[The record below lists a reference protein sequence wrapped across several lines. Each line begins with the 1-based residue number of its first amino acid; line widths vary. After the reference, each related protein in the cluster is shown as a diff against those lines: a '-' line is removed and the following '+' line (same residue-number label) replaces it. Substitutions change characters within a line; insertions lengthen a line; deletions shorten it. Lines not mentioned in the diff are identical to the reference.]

1 MKNVTPRFPR
11 NPNFH
16 LKRKPLISAV
26 WNFLGFGQKRRPLF
40 FFWFFLLLFEYLACE
55 KSCCI
60 TWSNE
65 SQINVMIHTWSLSL
79 LDFYWQKIDRH
90 LYILWEHFWEWHESN
105 ELYQMF
111 MCTYICIHNPVFSLF
126 MAYHRVCDNSNPK
139 GATFGA
145 GTVYPSEHL
154 SSSPYF
160 SGVHFAQIYFSVQG
174 FVDHCKCFLLLSF
187 FLLTIVLSVLRMT
200 TSDLQTF
207 PSKINIDVYVI

>member
-1 MKNVTPRFPR
+1 VK
-11 NPNFH
+11 
-16 LKRKPLISAV
+16 
-26 WNFLGFGQKRRPLF
+26 FLGFWTKKKTF
-40 FFWFFLLLFEYLACE
+40 IFFLIFFTAFWISRLR
-55 KSCCI
+55 K
-60 TWSNE
+60 SNE

-187 FLLTIVLSVLRMT
+187 FCWPLYCLSFEWRLLIFKLFLVKSISTYM
-200 TSDLQTF
+200 
-207 PSKINIDVYVI
+207 